1 MEFGDM
7 GDDEVEPDFFDESE
21 DDERNEAEL
30 GSRLSELGV
39 QTPNPVLETPPILPD
54 VEMTIADQTVTPE
67 TSRKKDKQ
75 KARAIVDKQVKNQST
90 TAKPDAKTSAK
101 NSQKNKKSPD
111 NEVTQILTGYEAVGD
126 EQERIRDIIVYDI
139 PYTWDLQKIL
149 AELNFWGTLSSVR
162 GTSAFKIIQTSKG
175 KRKLV
180 GYFKNWETTLKV
192 LDSPPVS
199 LLSGKELKWCQ
210 HSIPNLKKARKPKT
224 KKMPDTK
231 ISGKAGKVL
240 DSNKSKKKDQ
250 VSSSTSNKKNE
261 NQLKDSRAQE
271 KAKNTSKSKDR
282 DKGNQVV
289 LAEIL
294 SLLRRLV

>member
-126 EQERIRDIIVYDI
+126 EQERIGDIIVYDI

-162 GTSAFKIIQTSKG
+162 LNA
-175 KRKLV
+175 
-180 GYFKNWETTLKV
+180 
-192 LDSPPVS
+192 
-199 LLSGKELKWCQ
+199 
-210 HSIPNLKKARKPKT
+210 
-224 KKMPDTK
+224 
-231 ISGKAGKVL
+231 
-240 DSNKSKKKDQ
+240 
-250 VSSSTSNKKNE
+250 
-261 NQLKDSRAQE
+261 
-271 KAKNTSKSKDR
+271 NTS
-282 DKGNQVV
+282 
-289 LAEIL
+289 I
-294 SLLRRLV
+294 RLFESR